1 MTFQFYTRR
10 KWAICGGL
18 GFEDL
23 TLMKNISCYTF
34 NGRART
40 GEILCRGSQRDSL
53 PVIRSN
59 IVLNSVLL

>member
-34 NGRART
+34 KFVMEGQEQERYSA
-40 GEILCRGSQRDSL
+40 GGVKGILCL
-53 PVIRSN
+53 
-59 IVLNSVLL
+59 